1 MEVQP
6 RQIQN
11 YLIKLIG
18 KITGDGLMQPLTRNY
33 QDYLIE
39 SLKDPSEAALYL
51 WAILQEKDPE
61 PELLLSALQDVAMAL
76 GQEKMSPEQL
86 QEHLS
91 DLKTVLDQPGSQGI
105 YSLSSW
111 LQSLGLT
118 LSVIVNS
125 EPNYRENGFKTS
137 SF

>member
-1 MEVQP
+1 
-6 RQIQN
+6 
-11 YLIKLIG
+11 
-18 KITGDGLMQPLTRNY
+18 
-33 QDYLIE
+33 
-39 SLKDPSEAALYL
+39 
-51 WAILQEKDPE
+51 
-61 PELLLSALQDVAMAL
+61 MAL

-91 DLKTVLDQPGSQGI
+91 HLKTVLDQPGSQGI

-125 EPNYRENGFKTS
+125 EPNYTLESVAEIVEVKL
-137 SF
+137 